1 MSRIFD
7 VVKALSGQ
15 KNFIVIP
22 SPYLDFFKGD
32 PQAHLLGAILNQLV
46 HWSGVES
53 SLDNGWFYKK
63 HEQLAEE
70 IRGVTEDQV
79 RKAIKKLVSSYF
91 PDAIETA
98 TRKVNG
104 TPTMHYRLN
113 GDVLIAKLFPSELDS
128 AISPNGNGS
137 IAELKRQRSQMD
149 SAEKPQG
156 NGNIAESYLYTD
168 HYTDH
173 NLQINKT
180 IGQSPAA
187 TDPQQVDSL
196 KIDYSAVL
204 EAYHATLPE
213 MPGVL
218 DMTKDRQTKLRALWK
233 KYDLNLEKWSAY
245 LRYISKKCRWM
256 LEDRPDT
263 SSGKTWRR
271 KNFDYLITEKCYLA
285 VKEVRADDLPKV
297 PKMDT
302 ETRREAFDRLILRHG
317 KAQNTVEKT
326 ALSMAGGLG
335 RMNETSAR
343 IEWNGIWAKALDQ
356 VSENELRRLAS

>member
-1 MSRIFD
+1 PP
-7 VVKALSGQ
+7 
-15 KNFIVIP
+15 N
-22 SPYLDFFKGD
+22 
-32 PQAHLLGAILNQLV
+32 
-46 HWSGVES
+46 
-53 SLDNGWFYKK
+53 
-63 HEQLAEE
+63 
-70 IRGVTEDQV
+70 
-79 RKAIKKLVSSYF
+79 
-91 PDAIETA
+91 IE
-98 TRKVNG
+98 
-104 TPTMHYRLN
+104 
-113 GDVLIAKLFPSELDS
+113 
-128 AISPNGNGS
+128 GS
-137 IAELKRQRSQMD
+137 IVKGLMVDLSNIEGLTVDESQPNNPPMVD
-149 SAEKPQG
+149 PDPSLTSKQDPS
-156 NGNIAESYLYTD
+156 NT
-168 HYTDH
+168 
-173 NLQINKT
+173 KT
-180 IGQSPAA
+180 IGQSPTA
-187 TDPQQVDSL
+187 TDPQPVDSL

-204 EAYHATLPE
+204 EAYHTTLPE

-302 ETRREAFDRLILRHG
+302 VTRQEAFDRLILRHG

>member
-1 MSRIFD
+1 MSSKLHGLVWEGCAFAGLILSRVAVMARLADYSNDEGVSWPAVETIQQQIGAKSKTTVSSAID
-7 VVKALSGQ
+7 ELEREGWLVKQERKVGGRNLS
-15 KNFIVIP
+15 NL
-22 SPYLDFFKGD
+22 Y
-32 PQAHLLGAILNQLV
+32 ILN
-46 HWSGVES
+46 VEK
-53 SLDNGWFYKK
+53 L
-63 HEQLAEE
+63 ELAASAAK
-70 IRGVTEDQV
+70 Q
-79 RKAIKKLVSSYF
+79 
-91 PDAIETA
+91 
-98 TRKVNG
+98 
-104 TPTMHYRLN
+104 HYR
-113 GDVLIAKLFPSELDS
+113 KEKKQPSKTTP
-128 AISPNGNGS
+128 PNIEGS
-137 IAELKRQRSQMD
+137 IVKGLMVDLSNIEGLTVDESQPNNPPMVD
-149 SAEKPQG
+149 PDPSLTSKQDPS
-156 NGNIAESYLYTD
+156 NT
-168 HYTDH
+168 
-173 NLQINKT
+173 KT
-180 IGQSPAA
+180 IGQSPTA
-187 TDPQQVDSL
+187 TDPQPVDSL

-204 EAYHATLPE
+204 EAYHTTLPE

-302 ETRREAFDRLILRHG
+302 VTRQEAFDRLILRHG

>member
-1 MSRIFD
+1 MSSKLHGLVWEGCAFAGLILSRVAVMARLADYSNDEGVSWPAVETIQQQIGAKSKTTVSSAID
-7 VVKALSGQ
+7 ELEREGWLVKQERKVGGRNLS
-15 KNFIVIP
+15 NL
-22 SPYLDFFKGD
+22 Y
-32 PQAHLLGAILNQLV
+32 ILN
-46 HWSGVES
+46 VEK
-53 SLDNGWFYKK
+53 L
-63 HEQLAEE
+63 ELAA
-70 IRGVTEDQV
+70 GAAKQ
-79 RKAIKKLVSSYF
+79 
-91 PDAIETA
+91 
-98 TRKVNG
+98 
-104 TPTMHYRLN
+104 HYR
-113 GDVLIAKLFPSELDS
+113 KEKKQPSKTTP
-128 AISPNGNGS
+128 PNIEVSIVKGS
-137 IAELKRQRSQMD
+137 TVDLSNIEGLMVDKSQPNNPPMVD
-149 SAEKPQG
+149 PDPSLTSKQDPS
-156 NGNIAESYLYTD
+156 NI
-168 HYTDH
+168 
-173 NLQINKT
+173 KT
-180 IGQSPAA
+180 IGQSPTA
-187 TDPQQVDSL
+187 TDPQPVNSL

-302 ETRREAFDRLILRHG
+302 VTRQEAFDRLILRHG

>member
-1 MSRIFD
+1 MSSKLHGLVWEGCAFAGLILSRVAVMARLADYSNDEGVSWPAVETIQQQIGAKSKTTVSSAID
-7 VVKALSGQ
+7 ELEREGWLVKQERKVGGRNLS
-15 KNFIVIP
+15 NL
-22 SPYLDFFKGD
+22 Y
-32 PQAHLLGAILNQLV
+32 ILN
-46 HWSGVES
+46 VEK
-53 SLDNGWFYKK
+53 L
-63 HEQLAEE
+63 ELAASAAK
-70 IRGVTEDQV
+70 Q
-79 RKAIKKLVSSYF
+79 
-91 PDAIETA
+91 
-98 TRKVNG
+98 
-104 TPTMHYRLN
+104 HYR
-113 GDVLIAKLFPSELDS
+113 KEKKQPSKTPP
-128 AISPNGNGS
+128 PNIEGS
-137 IAELKRQRSQMD
+137 IVKGLMVDLSNIEGLTVDESQPNNPPMVD
-149 SAEKPQG
+149 PDPSLTSKQDPS
-156 NGNIAESYLYTD
+156 NT
-168 HYTDH
+168 
-173 NLQINKT
+173 KT
-180 IGQSPAA
+180 IGQSPTA
-187 TDPQQVDSL
+187 TDPQPVDSL

-204 EAYHATLPE
+204 EAYHTTLPE

-302 ETRREAFDRLILRHG
+302 VTRQEAFDRLILRHG

>member
-1 MSRIFD
+1 MSVKLSSYVWDGCAAAGMKISKVAIMARLADFSNDEGVCWPSVTTISRQIGAGESTVRTALAELETDGWLSRKQRRAGNRNASNVYQLNVAKLKAAAHASESDGSNSDGSKSDGSKFD
-7 VVKALSGQ
+7 GSESG
-15 KNFIVIP
+15 KNGTFDP
-22 SPYLDFFKGD
+22 PESGGD
-32 PQAHLLGAILNQLV
+32 P
-46 HWSGVES
+46 S
-53 SLDNGWFYKK
+53 
-63 HEQLAEE
+63 
-70 IRGVTEDQV
+70 
-79 RKAIKKLVSSYF
+79 
-91 PDAIETA
+91 
-98 TRKVNG
+98 VNSKQ
-104 TPTMHYRLN
+104 
-113 GDVLIAKLFPSELDS
+113 DPS
-128 AISPNGNGS
+128 N
-137 IAELKRQRSQMD
+137 
-149 SAEKPQG
+149 
-156 NGNIAESYLYTD
+156 T
-168 HYTDH
+168 
-173 NLQINKT
+173 KT
-180 IGQSPAA
+180 IGQSPTA
-187 TDPQQVDSL
+187 TDSQPVDSL

-302 ETRREAFDRLILRHG
+302 VTRQEAFDRLILRHG